1 MKTEV
6 HLSVVIPCYNPQKG
20 WVEKI
25 NSSLL
30 QIQNEINSVEL
41 ILVNDGSNEQMLF
54 DELKNLNSKIAF
66 TALAYTENCGKGFAL
81 RHGVNKAK
89 GEFIIYT
96 DVDFPYTHESFQKV
110 YAALKNENADVA
122 IGVRGEEYY
131 THLSKTRIR
140 ISKLLRSFIKIFL
153 RIPTNDTQCGLKGF
167 NQKGKEIFL
176 QTTIQRYLFDL
187 EFIFLASKNKLK
199 IQTVEVELRPDIQLS
214 SMSSKIILQEFGNFL
229 KIFVHSI
236 TNK

>member
-66 TALAYTENCGKGFAL
+66 TALTYTENCGKGFAL
-81 RHGVNKAK
+81 RNGVNKAK
-89 GEFIIYT
+89 GKFIIYT
-96 DVDFPYTHESFQKV
+96 DVDFPYTHKSFLKI
-110 YAALKNENADVA
+110 YAALKNEIVDVA

-131 THLSKTRIR
+131 KHLSKTRMR
-140 ISKLLRSFIKIFL
+140 ISKILRWFVKTFLL
-153 RIPTNDTQCGLKGF
+153 IPTNDSQCGLKGF
-167 NQKGKEIFL
+167 NQKGKDVFL
-176 QTTIQRYLFDL
+176 KTTINRYLFDL
-187 EFIFLASKNKLK
+187 EFIFLAAKNKLIIK
-199 IQTVEVELRPDIQLS
+199 TVKVELREDVQLS
-214 SMSSKIILQEFGNFL
+214 TMSSKILLQEFGNFL
-229 KIFVHSI
+229 KIFVKSI
-236 TNK
+236 INN